1 MALIRSL
8 TTGTTSLQAHQQ
20 RLDVISN
27 NIANVNTVGYKA
39 SEATF
44 VDQLSQV
51 MNLGVGP
58 SNIAQ
63 GGTGG
68 VDPLQIGLGVR
79 MGAVRTDFSQ
89 GSIRTTNRALD
100 VAIAGDGFFAL
111 SSNGTQ
117 LYSRAG
123 NFSLDKNGNLV
134 DSVSGAFV
142 QGYNDKVDATGK
154 IVKDSSGTNVLD
166 RNLTNVVI
174 SPNVK
179 SSPRQTQNVQMAGNL
194 NASLQT
200 GETAQ
205 TSVSVYDNIGISHVM
220 NLTFTKSATANEYAI
235 TGTVDGQN
243 VTLPASAAT
252 VTFNPDG
259 SLSTPLSFDI
269 KATDLNTALGSGTPF
284 DPTKDVTIELAQS
297 GNLLNGITQFAGQ
310 SSVNLVSQ
318 DGYAAGNLS
327 SLSVDSTGRIFGGFT
342 NSQTEVLGQIAVAK
356 FTNPSGLTK
365 QGDSLFSVSPNSGL
379 PNIGTASDIFS
390 SVKIEGGALE
400 DSNVDLTTQFTDLI
414 STQRAFEA
422 ASRTITISDQFLQE
436 INSLKR

>member
-58 SNIAQ
+58 SNIAK

-100 VAIAGDGFFAL
+100 VAITGDAFFAL
-111 SSNGTQ
+111 QSNGSMM
-117 LYSRAG
+117 YSRAG

-142 QGYNDKVDATGK
+142 QGYNDKVDASGK
-154 IVKDSSGTNVLD
+154 VVKDSTGNNVLD
-166 RNLTNVVI
+166 RNLTNVLI
-174 SPNVK
+174 SPNIK
-179 SSPRQTQNVQMAGNL
+179 SSPRQSQTVQMAGNL
-194 NASLQT
+194 SAALQT

-205 TSVSVYDNIGISHVM
+205 TSIPVYDNIGISHVL
-220 NLTFTKSATANEYAI
+220 NITFTKSATANQYAM
-235 TGTVDGQN
+235 TGTIDGQN
-243 VTLPASAAT
+243 ITLPAAAGN
-252 VTFNPDG
+252 VTFNADG
-259 SLSTPLSFDI
+259 SINTPLNFSI
-269 KATDLNTALGSGTPF
+269 TAANLNTALGSGTPF
-284 DPTKDVTIELAQS
+284 DPAKDVSIVLAEA

-327 SLSVDSTGRIFGGFT
+327 SISVDSTGRIFGGFT

-356 FTNPSGLTK
+356 FTNPSGLQKT
-365 QGDSLFSVSPNSGL
+365 GDSLYTVSPNSGL
-379 PNIGTASDIFS
+379 PNIGTASDIFA
-390 SVKIEGGALE
+390 SVKVIGGALE

>member
-8 TTGTTSLQAHQQ
+8 TTGTTSLKAHQQ

-44 VDQLSQV
+44 VDQLSQS
-51 MNLGVGP
+51 MSLGVGP
-58 SNIAQ
+58 SNIAS

-68 VDPLQIGLGVR
+68 VNPQQIGLGVR
-79 MGAVRTDFSQ
+79 MGAVSTDFSQ
-89 GSIRTTNRALD
+89 GSIRTTNRSLD
-100 VAIAGDGFFAL
+100 AAITGDAFFCL
-111 SSNGTQ
+111 QSNGSMQ
-117 LYSRAG
+117 YSRAG

-154 IVKDSSGTNVLD
+154 VVKDSSGANVLD
-166 RNLTNVVI
+166 RNIANIFI

-179 SSPRQTQNVQMAGNL
+179 SSPRQTQSVEMAGNL
-194 NASLQT
+194 SASLKS

-205 TSVSVYDNIGISHVM
+205 TSIPVYDNIGISHVLE
-220 NLTFTKSATANEYAI
+220 LTFTKSATPNQYSLAGTLDGNAI
-235 TGTVDGQN
+235 
-243 VTLPASAAT
+243 TLPATASNI
-252 VTFNPDG
+252 TFNADG
-259 SLSTPLSFDI
+259 SINTPLNFTVAASN
-269 KATDLNTALGSGTPF
+269 LNTALGGTTSF
-284 DPTKDVTIELAQS
+284 DTTKDLNIVLAQS

-327 SLSVDSTGRIFGGFT
+327 SLSIDPTGRIFGGFT
-342 NSQTEVLGQIAVAK
+342 NSQTEVLGQLAVAK
-356 FTNPSGLTK
+356 FTNPSGLMKT
-365 QGDSLFSVSPNSGL
+365 GDSHFTVSPNSGL
-379 PNIGTASDIFS
+379 PNIGTASDIFA
-390 SVKIEGGALE
+390 SVKVVGGALE
-400 DSNVDLTTQFTDLI
+400 DSNVDLTSQFTDLI

-422 ASRTITISDQFLQE
+422 AARTITISDQFLSE
-436 INSLKR
+436 INQLKR